1 MTDQALPA
9 PTSTRHPLLWPVMAT
24 LLVMGWSSGFV
35 GIRYAS
41 EDTSVLLV
49 LFWRTLLSGLILLPF
64 ALAIGP
70 RLRLRAV
77 AEQMLFGVMSV
88 FLYLGGFALA
98 IEQRVPTG
106 LVALISDLLPLAI
119 AVLSQPVLGEKVSAR
134 QWLGTGIAVAGVVV
148 VSLDSLNLGTAPLWA
163 YGLTVGSML
172 VFAFASV
179 LHKRRPA
186 LRMPVHQSLCIHT
199 LTGALLFGLCAAFQG
214 SIAPPMTR
222 DFVIGMVWLILF
234 ATFAAYS
241 VYYTSL
247 RLFPV
252 AKVSAAI
259 YLSPPV
265 TMLWAWALFSEPLT
279 PIMFIGLAVTLV
291 GVWMTARSGA

>member
-1 MTDQALPA
+1 MTDQALS
-9 PTSTRHPLLWPVMAT
+9 TSTQKRHPLLWPVMAT
-24 LLVMGWSSGFV
+24 LLVIGWSSGFV

-41 EDTSVLLV
+41 EGTSVLLV

-70 RLRLRAV
+70 RMRLRGV
-77 AEQMLFGVMSV
+77 LEQMLFGVMSV

-119 AVLSQPVLGEKVSAR
+119 AVLSQPVLGERVSAR
-134 QWLGTGIAVAGVVV
+134 QWRGTVIAVTGVLI
-148 VSLDSLNLGTAPLWA
+148 VSLDSLGLGTAPLWA

-179 LHKRRPA
+179 LLKRRPA

-199 LTGALLFGLCAAFQG
+199 LTGALLFGLCATAQG
-214 SIAPPMTR
+214 SIVPPMTT
-222 DFVIGMVWLILF
+222 DFAIGMVWLILI

-252 AKVSAAI
+252 AQVSAAI

-279 PIMFIGLAVTLV
+279 PAMFIGLAVTLV
-291 GVWMTARSGA
+291 GVWMTSRREV